1 VKLKKLNTLLVA
13 LIVVTLSACAP
24 TKYITPPK
32 YLPPPRKIEKV
43 GVALAL
49 GGGGSKG
56 FVHLGV
62 LEVLEENGIPI
73 DLIVGTSAGSII
85 GALYADYAD
94 SKMLKENILHINK
107 WDILD
112 FSIFHSLH
120 FFVDVRGPVQGYYL
134 EEFLVKNMTVNNME
148 DLRIPFIAVASDIEN
163 DRSVPI
169 SSGPVATAVHAS
181 SAIPPVFTPVKEYG
195 MFLVDGGVTEPVPV
209 ATARQYNPKV
219 LISVDISTPGD
230 DLPLNNM
237 WDVTNKSLYISYYQL
252 SRMQSLGADVS
263 IHPNLNGFGMFD
275 DSESLKLY
283 GIGRA
288 EALKAMP
295 AILAELKKKGI
306 KPKKTA
312 FKLL

>member
-1 VKLKKLNTLLVA
+1 MKKLNTLLVA

>member
-1 VKLKKLNTLLVA
+1 MKNLLSA
-13 LIVVTLSACAP
+13 FIILSLVACAP

-32 YLPPPRKIEKV
+32 HLPAPRKIEKV

-62 LEVLEENGIPI
+62 IEVLEENGIPI

-94 SKMLKENILHINK
+94 SKLLKENILHINK

-252 SRMQSLGADVS
+252 SRMQSLGADVN

-275 DSESLKLY
+275 DSQNLKLY
-283 GIGRA
+283 EIGRA

-306 KPKKTA
+306 KPKKNA